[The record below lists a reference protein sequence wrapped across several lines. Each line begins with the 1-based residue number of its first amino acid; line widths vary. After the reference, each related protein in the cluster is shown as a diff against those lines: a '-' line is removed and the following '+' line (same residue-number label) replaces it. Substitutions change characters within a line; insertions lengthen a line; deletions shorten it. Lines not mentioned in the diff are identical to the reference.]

1 MKSIVHTY
9 DEQGVPLKMFISQ
22 KCLKSKLKKLG
33 RNSAKFMWSLQI
45 LKQEKLQLQEK
56 LRPLLCG
63 EHLPQVKAPAPLPT
77 SQPIQRKSIKG
88 FWVTDHLPLP

>member
-33 RNSAKFMWSLQI
+33 RNSAKFMQSLQK
-45 LKQEKLQLQEK
+45 LKQEKITIA
-56 LRPLLCG
+56 R
-63 EHLPQVKAPAPLPT
+63 KAEAPFMWRTPASGKRVPPPLPAD
-77 SQPIQRKSIKG
+77 PK
-88 FWVTDHLPLP
+88 